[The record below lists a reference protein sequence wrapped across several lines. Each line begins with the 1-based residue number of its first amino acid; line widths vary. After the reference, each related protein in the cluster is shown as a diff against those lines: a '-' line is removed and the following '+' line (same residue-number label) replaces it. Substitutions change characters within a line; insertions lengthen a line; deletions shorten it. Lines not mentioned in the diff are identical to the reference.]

1 VRSEV
6 EIGVVTAIVGLI
18 GFRATYRGEAN
29 HAGTTPMAM
38 RRDAFAGAARAAL
51 RLRDYARGRGDT
63 TMNVGIVDVQPG
75 GFNIVPASAEF
86 TIDSRSSSDEGYA
99 ALEPMVRET
108 LEAIAAEEELELELS
123 ELFRLEPCPMDPGLI
138 QTLEQAAETEGA
150 SHLRLPSGAG
160 HDAMEVG
167 RHVPSAMLF
176 VPSDRGISHSPEEY
190 TSPEHCELGARVLGR
205 ALELL
210 VTTT

>member
-1 VRSEV
+1 
-6 EIGVVTAIVGLI
+6 
-18 GFRATYRGEAN
+18 
-29 HAGTTPMAM
+29 
-38 RRDAFAGAARAAL
+38 
-51 RLRDYARGRGDT
+51 
-63 TMNVGIVDVQPG
+63 VQPG